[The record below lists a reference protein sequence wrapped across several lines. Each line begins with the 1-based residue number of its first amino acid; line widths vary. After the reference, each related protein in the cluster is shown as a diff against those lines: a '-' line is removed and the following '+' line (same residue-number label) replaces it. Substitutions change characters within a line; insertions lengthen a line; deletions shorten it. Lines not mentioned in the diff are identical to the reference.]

1 MSERKFD
8 GYEPFYIQV
17 SDSIKN
23 DIREGKLIRG
33 EKLSNEA
40 ELAKELEVSRGT
52 IRKSLS
58 LLNEEGYVETV
69 HGKGTFVR
77 NDKISSPIAQQFVS
91 FEEDM
96 RNQGLNFETKV
107 LTKKVIS
114 VDDSIHYELKMADNT
129 KVLYLERLRLV
140 NNEPSILL
148 YNWIPIDRC
157 PGIEKY
163 DFTNIGLFEAMEE
176 TMGEKINHG
185 IREFSALNADDYIQ
199 KVLNL
204 PNDAVLKI
212 NQKSFDDNNE
222 PIEYSEVYLRT
233 DNYQVTSLLQR

>member
-1 MSERKFD
+1 MSEKKFD
-8 GYEPFYIQV
+8 GYEPLYIQV

-107 LTKKVIS
+107 LTKEVIS